1 MIGSLWEALSANRE
15 NAPLKDYDHPRSSA
29 KLKTPC
35 SKWFVVSGGEHS
47 IACLVAS
54 CPFGCGSSIEY
65 TDQNR
70 PHPPTR
76 NARPITSG
84 WSKPLQMPVKQSNQ
98 QNSMP
103 GQIKAALPH
112 PTGFS
117 GTAVTLTGGFF

>member
-1 MIGSLWEALSANRE
+1 MKPDQDDRLEARGVFSQPRECSAESLRPPEIV
-15 NAPLKDYDHPRSSA
+15 A
-29 KLKTPC
+29 KLKTRC

-70 PHPPTR
+70 PYPPTC
-76 NARPITSG
+76 NARPITIG
-84 WSKPLQMPVKQSNQ
+84 WSKPLQWPVKQSNQ

-103 GQIKAALPH
+103 GQIKAAYPA
-112 PTGFS
+112 P
-117 GTAVTLTGGFF
+117 AVFPEQQ